1 MSITKFPFSY
11 VLFGIAAVK
20 VMRFSQEQNTM
31 TGQTPLLRHIQSFM
45 SLSMLV
51 CKMAQKHWW
60 LTKLDGWEGW
70 KNLKYVVRERC
81 PTSEGAGLLDRES
94 KEFLRLPNIA
104 TCKFAFA
111 YMFRCSDVCY
121 SLKNLHGLMIR
132 N

>member
-20 VMRFSQEQNTM
+20 VMRFSQEHNTM

-45 SLSMLV
+45 PLSMLV
-51 CKMAQKHWW
+51 CKMAEEPWAINNV
-60 LTKLDGWEGW
+60 GWEGW

-81 PTSEGAGLLDRES
+81 PTSEGAGLLDWES